1 MPQVGLV
8 VVIQFMK
15 VVIEKYKLNVKL
27 RDEVD
32 WFSPTSLEMDSRLQ
46 SSPNIVHRKVVG
58 LHLEMC
64 CLSRRLESILDIL
77 FRQIDSLYQSW
88 KSLFR

>member
-15 VVIEKYKLNVKL
+15 VVIEKYKLKVKL

-46 SSPNIVHRKVVG
+46 SSPNIVDRTFVG
-58 LHLEMC
+58 LLLEMC
-64 CLSRRLESILDIL
+64 CLSRQFRSILDNL
-77 FRQIDSLYQSW
+77 LKQIDSL
-88 KSLFR
+88 